1 MEPIIMVLV
10 YKIFNMR
17 KYLLFS
23 CLIFLTLYT
32 NGQIVPIGTII
43 KTNSLNSVNIILNIP
58 GDIFNT
64 FSYRVQG
71 VVVQGGSKSPI
82 VENGFVIKERNN
94 SLLPD
99 ILNAQKISSNNG
111 ILDFTKTIDLDT
123 RGGRDYHIRAYIINS
138 FGQVSYS
145 QVREFETPENFCYV
159 NPCFN
164 FGRCINSIAGPLCLC
179 SSIHCGD
186 CCADR
191 AEDVSCPGG
200 QLNNCSRFSRNRI
213 AVNES
218 VNKYNYF
225 NSIIKKSTNNSIWE
239 FFSK

>member
-1 MEPIIMVLV
+1 MEPIIMALV

-23 CLIFLTLYT
+23 CFIFLTLYT

-58 GDIFNT
+58 EDVFNT

-99 ILNAQKISSNNG
+99 ILNAQKTLNQSLEQININLERGVDAVKSMIG
-111 ILDFTKTIDLDT
+111 LFKTIIL
-123 RGGRDYHIRAYIINS
+123 S
-138 FGQVSYS
+138 FVLSTAILGAV
-145 QVREFETPENFCYV
+145 V
-159 NPCFN
+159 
-164 FGRCINSIAGPLCLC
+164 IWIAKMDFQFKGLSLTQ
-179 SSIHCGD
+179 H
-186 CCADR
+186 
-191 AEDVSCPGG
+191 E
-200 QLNNCSRFSRNRI
+200 
-213 AVNES
+213 
-218 VNKYNYF
+218 
-225 NSIIKKSTNNSIWE
+225 
-239 FFSK
+239 